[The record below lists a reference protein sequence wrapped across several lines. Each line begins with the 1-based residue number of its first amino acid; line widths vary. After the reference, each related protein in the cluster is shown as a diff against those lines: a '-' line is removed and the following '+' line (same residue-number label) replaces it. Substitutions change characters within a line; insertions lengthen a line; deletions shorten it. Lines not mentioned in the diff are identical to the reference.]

1 MYQYLTGIFIL
12 IICLLIYL
20 TYYYIFNKK
29 DIDNDIKLLNKKQL
43 YEKLKIN

>member
-12 IICLLIYL
+12 IIFLLIYF

-29 DIDNDIKLLNKKQL
+29 DIDNDIKLLNKKQ
-43 YEKLKIN
+43 I